1 MFPKGNFYGN
11 VRDFAGADMRA
22 RSMFH
27 ADMGRP
33 SPTNLLASLL
43 VLAPLLASATAE
55 AQVHLSLFHPVAI
68 NSGSE
73 AHANLALSIF
83 QSRIGE
89 LDGIALHPLVSE
101 VSGPASGLQV
111 TGAFVLVRGPM
122 SGIQLTGGVA
132 SVHGSVKGLQAA
144 GIGSFVTGDVHGL
157 QVAGIVNAPRGDV
170 RGIQGAG
177 FVNMN
182 AGETRGLQVSTVA
195 NVSEGPV
202 RGIQLAAGVNLA
214 QQTMRGLQIGL
225 GNMAGSIDG
234 TQIGFYNVSSHST
247 GLQLG
252 VINYAGTHEGIPF
265 GLLNLSPKSGT
276 VEAVLYGSTLSAANA
291 GVRTTVNG
299 WQSTIAGGYG
309 DLEGDVSTAGFVTWA
324 YGYRIGA
331 GSTWSLG
338 FDVGW
343 SHVMPEKSDDPLEN
357 DRLHPALS
365 ARLLPEVR
373 LSDSISLFA
382 GPGVTTILDEYS
394 MHADSRTEVLGVA
407 GLAVRP

>member
-1 MFPKGNFYGN
+1 
-11 VRDFAGADMRA
+11 
-22 RSMFH
+22 MFH

-33 SPTNLLASLL
+33 SPTNLLASFL

-55 AQVHLSLFHPVAI
+55 AQVNLSLFHPVAV
-68 NSGSE
+68 NSGPD

-89 LDGIALHPLVSE
+89 LDGIAIHPLVSE
-101 VSGPASGLQV
+101 VAGSASFFQV
-111 TGAFVLVRGPM
+111 TGAFALVRGTS

-132 SVHGSVKGLQAA
+132 SVYEDMKGLQLS
-144 GIGSFVTGDVHGL
+144 GIGNFVGGDMRGIQL
-157 QVAGIVNAPRGDV
+157 AGIVNAPRGDM
-170 RGIQGAG
+170 RGVQAAG

-182 AGETRGLQVSTVA
+182 GGETRGIQISSVA

-202 RGIQLAAGVNLA
+202 RGLQVAAGINLA
-214 QQTMRGLQIGL
+214 QDTMRGLQIGL

-234 TQIGFYNVSSHST
+234 TQIGFYNVASHAS

-252 VINYAGTHEGIPF
+252 VVNYAGTHEGIPF
-265 GLLNLSPKSGT
+265 GVLNLSPKSGT

-299 WQSTIAGGYG
+299 WQSTFAGGYG
-309 DLEGDVSTAGFVTWA
+309 DLEGDISTAGFVTWA

-331 GSTWSLG
+331 GGTWSLG
-338 FDVGW
+338 FDIGW
-343 SHVMPEKSDDPLEN
+343 SHVMPEKSEDPLEN
-357 DRLHPALS
+357 DRLHPVLT

-382 GPGVTTILDEYS
+382 GPGVATILDEYS
-394 MHADSRTEVLGVA
+394 MHAASRTEVMGVA